1 MGYDPTR
8 HDEAGVGM
16 KSCTVAVMILGLIA
30 MPAQAQLGDKRN
42 RGDAKKTEEKKS
54 QVDEAA
60 YKRAL
65 ERIPEPKEKYDPWGL
80 ARPADTAKKTR

>member
-16 KSCTVAVMILGLIA
+16 KSCTVAVMILGLLA

-42 RGDAKKTEEKKS
+42 RGDAKKTE
-54 QVDEAA
+54 
-60 YKRAL
+60 
-65 ERIPEPKEKYDPWGL
+65 
-80 ARPADTAKKTR
+80 